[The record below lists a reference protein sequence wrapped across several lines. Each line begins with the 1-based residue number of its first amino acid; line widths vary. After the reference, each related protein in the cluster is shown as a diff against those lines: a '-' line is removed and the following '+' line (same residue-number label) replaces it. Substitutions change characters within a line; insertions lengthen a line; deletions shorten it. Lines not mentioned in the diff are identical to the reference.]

1 MSRRLNFVHNFT
13 IIQLILN
20 YRHFFGVLLTKECLL
35 PWQFDLPLAGVD
47 GTASGM
53 ADTFA
58 LAMAAQSANDNFV
71 VGVVCGVCQHQ
82 WSEGLHY
89 QKTKVKRMGYM
100 RSAMFFSLFAVATIL
115 AMTAC
120 GGGEPLRQTETPG
133 GPAPTQLTPMPALT
147 QLTPLPAVPSQT
159 PLPSPTPTPPPLP
172 APEQTAL
179 QFEQSIVPLLDR
191 RGQLPQAPNG
201 LDLPPLEEMQVVLVP
216 ATQHLY
222 YIQSV
227 LYPESLPEVAAGEGV
242 LYLIYSYS
250 RGENLRS
257 VFSPLPFAPTTQEVK
272 VQLQRVVE
280 IDGQVYIYEEAN
292 GVGGEGTQDERE
304 LVTQALDD
312 LNLAVFLGAHST
324 AIRDQLESIIGSATG
339 IILSEQI
346 SQTRQV
352 ALLERALES
361 GNWSDRAKAATFLGN
376 LGAIDSLPA
385 LIAALRFQG
394 ASDQSRL
401 LETINKLKPGTIDP
415 EQHENP
421 AYLAGALA
429 SPEWETRATAAML
442 LGRPSWEREWELGPV
457 LPGLQALLADP
468 QAEVR
473 AAAAWALDECGYVEA
488 APAVPALIL
497 ALGDEQAKVRQNAA
511 AALSLSQEDPGQ
523 VVPALIGALQDQDYQ
538 VRANAARVLG
548 YFGPA
553 SAEAVPSLE
562 QSLDDEFIQ
571 IRYLASGTLGEIGP
585 QAVAALP
592 RLLETIV
599 ADESAAVRIAAL
611 RAAPLIAPDATETI
625 AALAHALS
633 DPHSEVRKAAA
644 WELTVLGDKAIA
656 AVPAL
661 IAALQDPD
669 EKVRENALQA
679 LKDLTGQDLPPEP
692 DAWLKWWEGQ

>member
-53 ADTFA
+53 ADTFS

-133 GPAPTQLTPMPALT
+133 GPAPTQLTLMPALT

-191 RGQLPQAPNG
+191 RGQLPQAPTG

-429 SPEWETRATAAML
+429 SPEWVTRATAAML
-442 LGRPSWEREWELGPV
+442 LGTQASKSDPDIPR
-457 LPGLQALLADP
+457 LQALLADS

-473 AAAAWALDECGYVEA
+473 AAAVWALGQCRSKA
-488 APAVPALIL
+488 ASAVPALIM
-497 ALGDEQAKVRQNAA
+497 ALGDEQATVRENAA
-511 AALSLSQEDPGQ
+511 VALWLIQGEPGQ
-523 VVPALIGALQDQDYQ
+523 VVPALVGSLHDRDPQ
-538 VRANAARVLG
+538 VRAAAAWAMEE
-548 YFGPA
+548 YGPA
-553 SAEAVPSLE
+553 AAEEAVPSLE
-562 QSLDDEFIQ
+562 QALGDDFSEVRRAAARSL
-571 IRYLASGTLGEIGP
+571 GVIGP
-585 QAVAALP
+585 QAMAALP
-592 RLLETIV
+592 RLLETIA
-599 ADESAAVRIAAL
+599 ADVSSAVRIAAL
-611 RAAPLIAPDATETI
+611 QAVPLIAPDAAEMI
-625 AALAHALS
+625 AALAQALN
-633 DPHSEVRKAAA
+633 DPHSEVREAAA

-661 IAALQDPD
+661 IAALEDPD
-669 EKVRENALQA
+669 DPAREDIHQA
-679 LKDLTGQDLPPEP
+679 LKYITGQDLPPEP
-692 DAWLKWWEGQ
+692 DAWQKWWEGQ